1 MLTVKN
7 LVRLILHA
15 NYGVEA
21 GRDQTSGPRP
31 AKYNVIATAVTIA
44 PSVVTERTEFKKTPM
59 RFPLN
64 ISSGGK
70 CGYEYFGPYH
80 YPIFQ
85 TVFFALNY
93 YQLNIFLIIIIPFLL
108 ATTRLAKFNRQCRYT
123 VLANK
128 PI

>member
-1 MLTVKN
+1 V
-7 LVRLILHA
+7 

-31 AKYNVIATAVTIA
+31 AKYNVIATSVTIA
-44 PSVVTERTEFKKTPM
+44 PLVTPGEVALKKSPV
-59 RFPLN
+59 RLSLN

-70 CGYEYFGPYH
+70 FGSKYFGQCH
-80 YPIFQ
+80 CRIFQ

-93 YQLNIFLIIIIPFLL
+93 YRLNIFLIIIIPYLL
-108 ATTRLAKFNRQCRYT
+108 ATTRLAKFNRPCRYT

-128 PI
+128 PV